1 MKLSTHAYSRAPRG
15 ARHGW
20 AMEALLVFFSL
31 SLFAALV
38 GCGSPSDSSSLTTD
52 STTTGDASDV
62 VAVETDSG
70 VRDADA
76 GDAQLPCSQGS
87 PCTKP
92 GEICED
98 RFVCE
103 KGSWQNM
110 SSPETGVDADAADV
124 LDAEA
129 DTPSDVPD
137 TETVDAADT
146 AETIPPPD
154 ATVTDTDSPDTAPL
168 DSGKPDTGTPDS
180 GADAPIGD
188 SASETSPG
196 DTGGS
201 SDTGTPDTGATDT
214 ASDAAETATKPFSC
228 TGWTRQKAFDD
239 FKIDG
244 KDDVKAVRTIRVFG
258 SKSIFVSAG
267 TYTKGI
273 VAFWNGSS
281 WSQQDLSPT
290 PMVVYGLSGPSK
302 TDLWLAGR
310 DSGQG
315 RLYHRGVDE
324 TWKED
329 TTAPYAKAFEDV
341 YASSAVDVFLMGWTK
356 TALKVWKKSGS
367 SWLEMAL
374 PPLTLTGSF
383 GYNFNRIWG
392 LDAKNIFVTG
402 YYVDEASKPTKAI
415 LLYWNGTSWK
425 ELSLPAGTGEFFS
438 IHGTSLN
445 DLYVVGRNVSKQGL
459 IYHVTNGMETWV
471 SFTNETLSGYGSV
484 WSPRAGAMLAGGDHL
499 PLGAGAARLTTMDP
513 TVTTAVDSKAYSV
526 VSFAPEPGTK
536 TVHFVNFSSPDGVI
550 AGHYVGTCD

>member
-1 MKLSTHAYSRAPRG
+1 MQLSTRVFLRAPHG

-20 AMEALLVFFSL
+20 AMEALLIFFSL
-31 SLFAALV
+31 SIFATLV
-38 GCGSPSDSSSLTTD
+38 GCGSPPDPSSPTTD
-52 STTTGDASDV
+52 SVMNGDASDA

-76 GDAQLPCSQGS
+76 GDATLPCLQGS

-110 SSPETGVDADAADV
+110 SSPDTGAETDDADAH
-124 LDAEA
+124 DAEA
-129 DTPSDVPD
+129 DASSDVPD
-137 TETVDAADT
+137 TETADVADTADT

-154 ATVTDTDSPDTAPL
+154 TTVKDTGSLDTAPP
-168 DSGKPDTGTPDS
+168 DSGKPDM
-180 GADAPIGD
+180 
-188 SASETSPG
+188 
-196 DTGGS
+196 
-201 SDTGTPDTGATDT
+201 GTPDTGATDT
-214 ASDAAETATKPFSC
+214 GSDALTDTGKDAGAETAPKPFSC

-244 KDDVKAVRTIRVFG
+244 TGDVKAVRTIKIFEP
-258 SKSIFVSAG
+258 KCIFVSAG

-329 TTAPYAKAFEDV
+329 TTAPYAEAYSDI
-341 YASSAVDVFLMGWTK
+341 YALSSTDVFLLGLK
-356 TALKVWKKSGS
+356 TGTNRVWRKTGS
-367 SWLEMAL
+367 TWAEMVL
-374 PPLTLTGSF
+374 PVLTG
-383 GYNFNRIWG
+383 GTYAALTRVWG
-392 LDAKNIFVTG
+392 LDAKNVFITG
-402 YYVDEASKPTKAI
+402 YYHDTGIPKKAI

-425 ELSLPAGTGEFFS
+425 ELSVPAGAGEFYM

-445 DLYVVGRNVSKQGL
+445 DLYVVGRNLSNQGL

-471 SFTNETLSGYGSV
+471 SFVNEKLTGYGSV

-513 TVTTAVDSKAYSV
+513 TVTSVVDAKAYSV